1 MKIRTANYVIT
12 RQIQNSNIPFKYQVN
27 LPWNTP
33 VGLPKA
39 FQRKTN
45 WKYWIKYI
53 KPIWCPQQTECSY
66 HHLGRFVLFL
76 YIGIANVNG
85 FKLSMMLSYI
95 VRSNAHKDYEDVAVC
110 VALLALTFGVAPEY
124 LNTFARWI
132 DWFLYTTKLNLVS
145 AILNLAMTKL
155 AWYQSIRGFV
165 VQERI
170 NTFVKL
176 WFRCPLILKILN
188 INIGIWGIVS

>member
-1 MKIRTANYVIT
+1 MNLWLIIKGYILQALAQRSRYTKICQNLHSTNVYGCVI
-12 RQIQNSNIPFKYQVN
+12 VD
-27 LPWNTP
+27 L
-33 VGLPKA
+33 
-39 FQRKTN
+39 
-45 WKYWIKYI
+45 
-53 KPIWCPQQTECSY
+53 TECSY

-76 YIGIANVNG
+76 YIGIANVTG

-124 LNTFARWI
+124 LNTIARWI

-155 AWYQSIRGFV
+155 AWYQSIHGFV

-176 WFRCPLILKILN
+176 WFRCP
-188 INIGIWGIVS
+188 